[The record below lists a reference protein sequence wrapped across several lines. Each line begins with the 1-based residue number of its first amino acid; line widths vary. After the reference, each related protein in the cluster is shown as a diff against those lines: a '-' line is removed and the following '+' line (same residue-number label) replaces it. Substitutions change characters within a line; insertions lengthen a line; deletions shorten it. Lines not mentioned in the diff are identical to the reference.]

1 MSPLAG
7 LWLSALAVAGLGAW
21 VLYDAAPGLGW
32 GLWTLAVA
40 AATELARHARGPAPV
55 RAPLDAVRALA
66 VAACALAAGAA
77 VTADAALHVAI
88 ALAVAALIAAAVV
101 VADDPR
107 PERLTPGLLA
117 SVPLGAPARAA
128 VEASRRVAELVDRLG
143 AERLCGPAMRGSLL
157 AALVVGVFGSLLAT
171 ADPILAAIRDG
182 LTEALEKLDF
192 VPRLLFF
199 GALLTGALGAGGR
212 AMRATPAPAGTTRAP
227 AARWTDVERL
237 IALGAAAGLFAVF
250 LALQVA
256 YLFGNPAAVAGS
268 GVTFAEYA
276 RRGFAELTVVATLAT
291 LLVLALE
298 RGRRPGAR
306 EAAVRALELVL
317 LVEVELLL
325 VSAFRRVWLYEG
337 AYGFTTARL
346 HAQVYMIAMAVA
358 LVLFAREL
366 VRGLDAGRL
375 LRRAGA
381 IAVAAEVALS
391 VWNHEASIVRWNLE
405 RHVETGRLDAQYLVW
420 QLSPNA
426 VPAIVRA
433 APGAPAALA
442 EALRERYGAQSRVA
456 ACRWFEWNLGHR
468 RAVDALAAA
477 GLSIG
482 DTAPDRIP
490 RGCVRLEA
498 RK

>member
-1 MSPLAG
+1 MSPLVR
-7 LWLSALAVAGLGAW
+7 LWLSALAVAALGAW
-21 VLYDAAPGLGW
+21 VLFDAAPGLGW

-40 AATELARHARGPAPV
+40 AATELARRDRGPASV

-66 VAACALAAGAA
+66 LAACALAAGAA

-88 ALAVAALIAAAVV
+88 ALAVVALIAAAVV

-107 PERLTPGLLA
+107 PERLTPALLA
-117 SVPLGAPARAA
+117 SAPLGAPARAVA
-128 VEASRRVAELVDRLG
+128 EAGRRVAELVDRLG
-143 AERLCGPAMRGSLL
+143 AERWRPAMRGSLL

-182 LTEALEKLDF
+182 LAEALERLDV

-199 GALLTGALGAGGR
+199 GALLTGGLGAGGR
-212 AMRATPAPAGTTRAP
+212 AMRPAPAPAGAAPP

-291 LLVLALE
+291 LLVLVLA

-306 EAAVRALELVL
+306 EGAVRMLELVL
-317 LVEVELLL
+317 LALVELLL

-346 HAQVYMIAMAVA
+346 HAQVYMIAMAAA

-375 LRRAGA
+375 LRRAGTV
-381 IAVAAEVALS
+381 AVAAAVALS
-391 VWNHEASIVRWNLE
+391 VWNHEASIVRWNLA

-433 APGAPAALA
+433 APAAPPALG
-442 EALRERYGAQSRVA
+442 EALRERYGAHSRVA

-482 DTAPDRIP
+482 DTAPDRVP
-490 RGCVRLEA
+490 RGCARLEA
-498 RK
+498 RR

>member
-1 MSPLAG
+1 MSPLAR
-7 LWLSALAVAGLGAW
+7 LWLPALAVAGLGAW
-21 VLYDAAPGLGW
+21 VLFDAAPGLGW

-40 AATELARHARGPAPV
+40 AATELARRVRGPAPV

-77 VTADAALHVAI
+77 VTANAALHVAI

-107 PERLTPGLLA
+107 PERLTPALLA
-117 SVPLGAPARAA
+117 GAPFGAPARAVA
-128 VEASRRVAELVDRLG
+128 EASRRVAELVDRLG
-143 AERLCGPAMRGSLL
+143 AERWRPAMRGSLL

-182 LTEALEKLDF
+182 LAEALEELDF

-212 AMRATPAPAGTTRAP
+212 AMRAAPAPAGAARAP

-317 LVEVELLL
+317 LAEVELLL

-358 LVLFAREL
+358 LVLFAGEL

-381 IAVAAEVALS
+381 IAVAAAVALS

-426 VPAIVRA
+426 VPAIARA
-433 APGAPAALA
+433 APGAPAALG
-442 EALRERYGAQSRVA
+442 EALRERYGAHSRVA

-482 DTAPDRIP
+482 DTPPDRVS

-498 RK
+498 RR

>member
-1 MSPLAG
+1 MSALAR
-7 LWLSALAVAGLGAW
+7 LWLCALAVAGLGAW
-21 VLYDAAPGLGW
+21 MLFDAEPGLGW
-32 GLWTLAVA
+32 ALWTLAVA
-40 AATELARHARGPAPV
+40 AASEVARRTGPRE

-66 VAACALAAGAA
+66 LSACALAAGGA

-88 ALAVAALIAAAVV
+88 ALAVSLLIAAAVAI
-101 VADDPR
+101 ADDPR
-107 PERLTPGLLA
+107 PDRLTPALLA
-117 SVPLGAPARAA
+117 RAPLGGPARAVA
-128 VEASRRVAELVDRLG
+128 EAGRRVAELVDHLG
-143 AERLCGPAMRGSLL
+143 AERWRPAMRGSLL
-157 AALVVGVFGSLLAT
+157 AVLVVGVFGSLLAT

-182 LTEALEKLDF
+182 LAEALEELDF
-192 VPRLLFF
+192 LPRLLFF

-212 AMRATPAPAGTTRAP
+212 ALRGAPAPAQAAREP

-298 RGRRPGAR
+298 RGRRTGTR
-306 EAAVRALELVL
+306 EGLVRALELVL

-325 VSAFRRVWLYEG
+325 VSAFRRVWLYED

-346 HAQVYMIAMAVA
+346 HAQAYMIAMAVA
-358 LVLFAREL
+358 LALFAREL

-375 LRRAGA
+375 LRRAGG
-381 IAVAAEVALS
+381 IAVAAVVALS

-405 RHVETGRLDAQYLVW
+405 RHARTGRLDAQYLVW
-420 QLSPNA
+420 QLSPSA

-433 APGAPAALA
+433 APGAPPALG
-442 EALRERYGAQSRVA
+442 EALRERYGAQARVA

-477 GLSIG
+477 GQSIG
-482 DTAPDRIP
+482 NTAPGRVP
-490 RGCVRLEA
+490 RGCVRLDA
-498 RK
+498 RR